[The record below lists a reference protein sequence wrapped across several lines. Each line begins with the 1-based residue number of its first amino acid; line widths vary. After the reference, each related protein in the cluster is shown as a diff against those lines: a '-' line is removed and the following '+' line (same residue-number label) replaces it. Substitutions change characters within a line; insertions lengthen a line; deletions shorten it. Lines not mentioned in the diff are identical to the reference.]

1 MLRTQTLLPLLCGL
15 FLLSA
20 CSADKSPAEESLMPS
35 PLSGSAAISSV
46 DTTFVSRGVSVPATI
61 VSPAS
66 VSGAAV
72 PLVVIAHG
80 HGGSREEGGSFPRVA
95 AELAALGIAS
105 IRMDFP
111 GCGDST
117 ESFTENNLSNMLL
130 DLQAARVFAESQI
143 DVDEA
148 RVGLLGYSMG
158 GRLVALL
165 SEIDRSYQVMV
176 TWAPAVSNGAERE
189 LTGLGSPGDYN
200 ALKKQAQDEGS
211 AVYTTQ
217 WGTDLALGAQWF
229 TDMEESFPQAAL
241 AKFSGPLLVVY
252 GDEDESVPPSISA
265 AAASAATNSSEVVIG
280 VVPTAKHGLGFY
292 TNRPEIADQVVEATV
307 NFLAE
312 RL

>member
-1 MLRTQTLLPLLCGL
+1 MLRIQYVLPLLCGL
-15 FLLSA
+15 SLMSA
-20 CSADKSPAEESLMPS
+20 CSSDTPPAGEMPS
-35 PLSGSAAISSV
+35 KALAVSSV
-46 DTTFVSRGVSVPATI
+46 DTTFESRGVSVPATI
-61 VSPAS
+61 VTPATTN
-66 VSGAAV
+66 GTAV

-117 ESFTENNLSNMLL
+117 ESFAENNLSNMLL

-165 SEIDRSYQVMV
+165 SEIDPSYQVMA

-189 LTGLGSPGDYN
+189 RTGLGSPGDYD
-200 ALKKQAQDEGS
+200 ALKMQALEEGS

-217 WGTDLALGAQWF
+217 WGTDLELGAQWF
-229 TDMEESFPQAAL
+229 TDMEETFPQAAL

-265 AAASAATNSSEVVIG
+265 AAASAATNSSEVVSV